1 MAKNLFASAICA
13 GIAAG
18 LIAALLQF
26 IFVVP
31 TLLEGELYETG
42 SRLHFGSD
50 GSPQSDKLAPGLGN
64 NWGRHSMTLA
74 FNIVTYTG
82 YGLLLAAL
90 IGVADLKNIKTS
102 ARQGLIWGVCGFIAV
117 QLAPAMG
124 LPPELPGTIAAE
136 IEPRQIW
143 WLLTILATSAGLGL
157 IAFGRSYLPLAGVVL
172 IALPQIVGA
181 PHLDAYYGV
190 APPELAAE
198 FSTLSLGTAAAGWA
212 ILGYVL
218 AFTLER
224 LKTWSTPA

>member
-1 MAKNLFASAICA
+1 MVKKLFASAICA

-90 IGVADLKNIKTS
+90 IGVADLKLQKLNHV
-102 ARQGLIWGVCGFIAV
+102 RYGGF
-117 QLAPAMG
+117 
-124 LPPELPGTIAAE
+124 
-136 IEPRQIW
+136 
-143 WLLTILATSAGLGL
+143 
-157 IAFGRSYLPLAGVVL
+157 
-172 IALPQIVGA
+172 
-181 PHLDAYYGV
+181 
-190 APPELAAE
+190 
-198 FSTLSLGTAAAGWA
+198 
-212 ILGYVL
+212 
-218 AFTLER
+218 
-224 LKTWSTPA
+224 